1 MGAEFDYYEHNNN
14 PTHEE
19 LHERWDEAVEEARYE
34 NGNGGYTGSFAEKD
48 GLTIKTTVH
57 ADYDSAMEELQNNPK
72 WGNAWAVPYN
82 AKVIIPKQNLSK
94 KKESLDKVLKE
105 LEQLKTDG
113 IIAIRNTKSKTIGC
127 KTCGSSINRK
137 CVNSFNCNVCNARD
151 AFMTPTLAKRIE
163 SKHIKTAKI
172 RKDISTLSSDTK
184 QTTGINYVVGGICS
198 S

>member
-1 MGAEFDYYEHNNN
+1 MD
-14 PTHEE
+14 EE
-19 LHERWDEAVEEARYE
+19 VEEARYE

-57 ADYDSAMEELQNNPK
+57 ADYDSAMEELENNPK

-113 IIAIRNTKSKTIGC
+113 YIALGNLYRLSGDHSNAMKNYQTALAEIEYLT
-127 KTCGSSINRK
+127 
-137 CVNSFNCNVCNARD
+137 FNN
-151 AFMTPTLAKRIE
+151 
-163 SKHIKTAKI
+163 
-172 RKDISTLSSDTK
+172 
-184 QTTGINYVVGGICS
+184 
-198 S
+198 